1 MSLNVVYG
9 KLVFIPCILYI
20 KLYLIIE
27 GIWMHFLL
35 MFKFKFKFKN
45 TLLLPIYNLFHI
57 NIYSTFSQV
66 QKFIRI
72 ILLYINWI
80 WSWHKISAFQ
90 WMLWLIPTP
99 QLDTQSL
106 CIQYTT
112 YKQNSSCGH
121 MPDLQHKC
129 TDTDMSTRYWHIYT
143 FHQMGAEGA
152 RSQGGFMDS
161 LSGIQIIKLG

>member
-1 MSLNVVYG
+1 MKVLRCTFCLCSNSNSN
-9 KLVFIPCILYI
+9 ILYC
-20 KLYLIIE
+20 
-27 GIWMHFLL
+27 FL
-35 MFKFKFKFKN
+35 FPTASN
-45 TLLLPIYNLFHI
+45 WFHI

-80 WSWHKISAFQ
+80 WSRHKISVFQ
-90 WMLWLIPTP
+90 WMLWLVPTP
-99 QLDTQSL
+99 QVDTQSL

-112 YKQNSSCGH
+112 YKQNASCGH

-161 LSGIQIIKLG
+161 LSGIQIIKLGYGAMVAVSAAHVFLQQGKFD